1 MIRFNGRAPACSRT
15 CAERTLP
22 RGCGRTAVTIQRRS
36 APQVL
41 STTSDLRGGGGA
53 ASQRLLQFASSA
65 FRRTNQTKKPLGTSA
80 SAVRRLVAAVEEAK
94 HALSSQE
101 RCAREL
107 APSVHGRTDWA
118 GLDWTA
124 TATAT
129 VTVTVTVTA
138 ECASLAQR
146 SAVRTIVAVAR
157 Q

>member
-1 MIRFNGRAPACSRT
+1 VIRFNSELLHAAELALKEHSRVAA
-15 CAERTLP
+15 AEQPTV
-22 RGCGRTAVTIQRRS
+22 AIQRRS

-80 SAVRRLVAAVEEAK
+80 SAVRRLVAAVEDAK

-107 APSVHGRTDWA
+107 APSVHGRTDW
-118 GLDWTA
+118 TA
-124 TATAT
+124 TATATVT